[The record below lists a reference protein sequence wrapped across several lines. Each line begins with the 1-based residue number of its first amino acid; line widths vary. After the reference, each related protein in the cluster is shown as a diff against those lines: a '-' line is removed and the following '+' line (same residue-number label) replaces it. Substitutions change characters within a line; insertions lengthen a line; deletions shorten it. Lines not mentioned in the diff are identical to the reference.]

1 MGLRFSTPVPRGRLA
16 EVIQGPRAT
25 RQQMEAAFR
34 LCERLGK
41 MPVRMKSTGLAISDR
56 IAAACHRAADGLV
69 DAGLSPYEVDAAML
83 SWGWGWPPFQLRDLV
98 GLESTVGLVRAEGA
112 ENWSALMVAAGR
124 KGRAFGQG
132 FYRYDEDGTA
142 RISREV
148 MDIINARRAPTKD
161 ITKRTIQLL
170 MIGAMANEGART
182 LADGWARCPSD
193 IDLVCLN
200 TLNFPRTRGGPMTA
214 ADLAGLFNLT
224 RAMRSF
230 EHPDKPFW
238 TPHEL
243 LYDLIKNGKTFS
255 SMLA

>member
-1 MGLRFSTPVPRGRLA
+1 
-16 EVIQGPRAT
+16 
-25 RQQMEAAFR
+25 
-34 LCERLGK
+34 
-41 MPVRMKSTGLAISDR
+41 
-56 IAAACHRAADGLV
+56 
-69 DAGLSPYEVDAAML
+69 ML